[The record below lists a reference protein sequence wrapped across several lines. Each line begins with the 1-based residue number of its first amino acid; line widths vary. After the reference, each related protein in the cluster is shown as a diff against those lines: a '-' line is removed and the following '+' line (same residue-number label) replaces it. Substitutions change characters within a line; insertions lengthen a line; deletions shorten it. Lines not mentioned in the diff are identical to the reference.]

1 MHCQRG
7 MDLSGFQIIIPSTGV
22 QSCQKNYLKKMV
34 WTEFSY
40 MYVYLWKFFRFFEKS
55 KFIGKKIFS
64 IFSSYLHQK
73 KLQIFWKNWWVQNS
87 QIFSLKKFVRIQ
99 VFLYRNKPGSNN
111 YHFCRQK
118 IRAEIHQ
125 SLLTQFTLAVQF
137 FDAKVPVKN

>member
-1 MHCQRG
+1 MGLQKVS
-7 MDLSGFQIIIPSTGV
+7 SGTRKINIFDKPWLGPINKILKKISPDFFKIVIFWKCVLPVKTPW
-22 QSCQKNYLKKMV
+22 KNYLNFVQLATPNICPK
-34 WTEFSY
+34 Y
-40 MYVYLWKFFRFFEKS
+40 FE
-55 KFIGKKIFS
+55 
-64 IFSSYLHQK
+64 
-73 KLQIFWKNWWVQNS
+73 IFWKNWWVQNS